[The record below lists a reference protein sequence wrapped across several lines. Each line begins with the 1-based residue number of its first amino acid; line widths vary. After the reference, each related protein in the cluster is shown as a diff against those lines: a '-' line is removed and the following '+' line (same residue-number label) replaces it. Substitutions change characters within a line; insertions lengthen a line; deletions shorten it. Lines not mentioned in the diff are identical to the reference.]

1 MAATMNFQEVIR
13 FFEDANKRSVKA
25 TLTTYHRKEIAED
38 RNRYHGESKADHP
51 WIIRLENAPGS
62 MDFMAKIPELQELI
76 GNLRSIPGFTILH
89 PNDWVYTIMYESG
102 ARKLE

>member
-13 FFEDANKRSVKA
+13 FFEDANKPRITA
-25 TLTTYHRKEIAED
+25 TLKSYHREEIAKN
-38 RNRYHGESKADHP
+38 RNRIHGESKADHP

-62 MDFMAKIPELQELI
+62 TDFIAKIPELRELI

-89 PNDWVYTIMYESG
+89 PSDWVYTIIYE
-102 ARKLE
+102 R